1 MIEFLIRIDDVYML
15 TKQQNNNRYSDGFI
29 AEQDSTNKYMARET
43 VLITSTGSVVAQGI
57 IKSLNLANDGK
68 DNPVK
73 YRIIGTDMSPNAPG
87 LYRSDNGILIPSA
100 SSPDYVDSLIKLC
113 KQREVKA
120 IFVGSDDE
128 LLTIARAQTQIERE
142 SATKALVGS
151 LDLISKARDKWKTF
165 EFCQIND
172 MPHAASA
179 LPSSREEF
187 AREFGF
193 PLVVKPREG
202 YGSVH
207 FNIAKNKEE
216 MDFSIQAIE
225 SAGWHAVI
233 QEFLAGEEF
242 TTGVTVDA
250 SGKKI
255 MSSISI
261 KKIIKHGQTY
271 KAFVDDFALIRESA
285 EKFASKLG
293 AKGAINIQ
301 AKLQGDKPFIFEVN
315 PRFSA
320 SCSIRA
326 VAGVNEPD
334 IVFRNTILE
343 EEINIKTYTRLF
355 CMRYWNEVF
364 IPMSTYEETV
374 VEGETRKDE
383 NHSFIPNY
391 F

>member
-1 MIEFLIRIDDVYML
+1 M
-15 TKQQNNNRYSDGFI
+15 T
-29 AEQDSTNKYMARET
+29 RET
-43 VLITSTGSVVAQGI
+43 VLVTSTGSVIAQGI
-57 IKSLNLANDGK
+57 IKSLNLANEEK

-73 YRIIGTDMSPNAPG
+73 YQIIGADMSPDAAG
-87 LYRSDNGILIPSA
+87 LYRADNGIIIPSA
-100 SSPDYVDSLIKLC
+100 TSADYTDYLIKLC
-113 KQREVKA
+113 RQREIKA

-128 LLTIARAQTQIERE
+128 LLTIARAQTQIQRE
-142 SATKALVGS
+142 SATKVLVGPF
-151 LDLISKARDKWKTF
+151 DLISKARDKWKTF

-172 MPHAASA
+172 LPHAASA
-179 LPSSREEF
+179 LPSDREEF

-216 MDFSIQAIE
+216 LDFSIRAIE
-225 SAGWHAVI
+225 RAGWHAVI

-242 TTGVTVDA
+242 TTGITVDT

-255 MSSISI
+255 MSSVSI

-271 KAFVDDFALIRESA
+271 KAFVDDFGIVRESA

-301 AKLQGDKPFIFEVN
+301 AKLQGDNPVIFEVN

-320 SCSIRA
+320 SCPMRA

-334 IVFRNTILE
+334 IVFRNTILK
-343 EEINIKTYTRLF
+343 EEINIKIYRKLF
-355 CMRYWNEVF
+355 CMRYWNEVY

-374 VEGETRKDE
+374 AKGETIKDE
-383 NHSFIPNY
+383 NQSFTPNY

>member
-1 MIEFLIRIDDVYML
+1 ML
-15 TKQQNNNRYSDGFI
+15 TKQQSNHGSDGFI
-29 AEQDSTNKYMARET
+29 ARQNSTNKYMARQT

-73 YRIIGTDMSPNAPG
+73 YRIIGADMSPNAPG

-100 SSPDYVDSLIKLC
+100 SSPDYIDNLIKLC
-113 KQREVKA
+113 RQREVKA

-128 LLTIARAQTQIERE
+128 LLTIAGAQTQIDRE
-142 SATKALVGS
+142 ASTKALVGS
-151 LDLISKARDKWKTF
+151 LD
-165 EFCQIND
+165 
-172 MPHAASA
+172 
-179 LPSSREEF
+179 
-187 AREFGF
+187 
-193 PLVVKPREG
+193 VKPREG

-225 SAGWHAVI
+225 RAGWHAVI
-233 QEFLAGEEF
+233 QEYLAGEEF
-242 TTGVTVDA
+242 TTGVTVDT

-271 KAFVDDFALIRESA
+271 KAFVDDFDLIRGSA

-301 AKLQGDKPFIFEVN
+301 AKLQGDKPIIFEVN

-320 SCSIRA
+320 TCPIRA
-326 VAGVNEPD
+326 VAGINEPD

-343 EEINIKTYTRLF
+343 EEVNIKTYRRLF
-355 CMRYWNEVF
+355 CMRYWNEVY
-364 IPMSTYEETV
+364 IPMSTYEKTV
-374 VEGETRKDE
+374 AKGETRKDE
-383 NHSFIPNY
+383 NRSFTKNY